1 LSVVCDCQPDGAVLD
16 VCQRQ
21 LTPTTDNTDMET
33 LRIAATALRAH
44 KLRSFLTLLGVI
56 IGIMTVVTVV
66 AIISGLNAYI
76 SEKVFDLN
84 PDVYAVTQFGIITSR
99 EQWLEAIK
107 RKKIDL
113 NDYEAVRDRCGLC
126 AAVGAANSTRTL
138 TKRASQKLSNV
149 PARGVTAN
157 MAELQNLDVEF
168 GRFFT
173 PSEEQRSAP
182 VVIIGSDVRDE
193 LFGQLDP
200 IGRTMRVGDRPML
213 VIGLLRKQGAVM
225 GENQDKILYMPIS
238 TWRKQFGR
246 DDSVD
251 VFIKA
256 KNGVPGVEAS
266 MDDVRMIL
274 RGRRRTSFRADDP
287 FAYVNAEM
295 LQQLWKSIS
304 AGLFSLVTLI
314 SGISLVVGGIVIMNI
329 MLVSVV
335 ERTREIGV
343 RRAIGATQGTI
354 RAQFLM
360 EAVLLSLCGGI
371 IGVLLGGTIAKI
383 VSVVS
388 PMPTLVRPSLVVTA
402 LLISVVTGVLAGVV
416 PAWRASKLPP
426 VEALRY
432 E

>member
-1 LSVVCDCQPDGAVLD
+1 
-16 VCQRQ
+16 
-21 LTPTTDNTDMET
+21 MET

-44 KLRSFLTLLGVI
+44 KLRSFLTLFDVI

-76 SEKVFDLN
+76 SERVFDLN
-84 PDVYAVTQFGIITSR
+84 PDVYAVTRFGIITSR
-99 EQWLEAIK
+99 EQWLEAAK
-107 RKKIDL
+107 RKSIDL
-113 NDYEAVRDRCGLC
+113 NDFEAIRDRCGLC
-126 AAVGAANSTRTL
+126 AIVGAGHGTRAM
-138 TKRASQKLSNV
+138 TKRGAQKLNNV
-149 PARGVTAN
+149 PTRGVTAN
-157 MAELQNLDVEF
+157 MAQLQNLDIDF

-173 PSEEQRSAP
+173 PGEELRSAP
-182 VVIIGSDVRDE
+182 VVIIGADVRDE

-200 IGRTMRVGDRPML
+200 IGRTMRVGNRPMRI
-213 VIGLLRKQGAVM
+213 IGLLRKQGAVM
-225 GENQDKILYMPIS
+225 GQNQDKILYMPIT

-246 DDSVD
+246 DDSID
-251 VFIKA
+251 VFVKA

-274 RGRRRTSFRADDP
+274 RGRRRTGFRDDDP

-295 LQQLWKSIS
+295 LQQVWKSIS

-343 RRAIGATQGTI
+343 RRAIGATQGNI
-354 RAQFLM
+354 RRQFLT
-360 EAVLLSLCGGI
+360 EAVLLSLCGGM
-371 IGVLLGGTIAKI
+371 IGVLLGAAIAKVI
-383 VSVVS
+383 SAFS
-388 PMPTLVRPSLVVTA
+388 PMPTLVRPTLVLTA

-426 VEALRY
+426 VDALRY

>member
-1 LSVVCDCQPDGAVLD
+1 
-16 VCQRQ
+16 
-21 LTPTTDNTDMET
+21 MET

-56 IGIMTVVTVV
+56 IGVMTVVTVV
-66 AIISGLNAYI
+66 AIISGLNAFI
-76 SEKVFDLN
+76 SERVFGLN
-84 PDVYAVTQFGIITSR
+84 PDVYAVTQFGISTSR
-99 EQWLEAIK
+99 EQWLEAVK
-107 RKKIDL
+107 RKPIDW
-113 NDYEAVRDRCGLC
+113 NDFEAIRTRCALC
-126 AAVGAANSTRTL
+126 DMVGASHGERSV
-138 TKRASQKLSNV
+138 TKRGAQKLTNV
-149 PARGVTAN
+149 PTRGVTAN
-157 MAELQNLDVEF
+157 MADLQNLDVEA

-173 PSEEQRSAP
+173 PSEELRSAP
-182 VVIIGSDVRDE
+182 VVIIGADVREE

-200 IGRTMRVGDRPML
+200 VGRTIRLGDRPIR

-225 GENQDKILYMPIS
+225 GENQDKVVYMPIS
-238 TWRKQFGR
+238 TWRRQFGTR
-246 DDSVD
+246 DTID
-251 VFIKA
+251 VFVKA
-256 KNGVPGVEAS
+256 RGGVPGVEAS

-274 RGRRRTSFRADDP
+274 RGRRRTAFRDDDP
-287 FAYVNAEM
+287 FATVTAEA
-295 LQQLWKSIS
+295 LQRLWKSIS

-343 RRAIGATQGTI
+343 RRAIGATQKNI
-354 RAQFLM
+354 RRQFLT

-371 IGVLLGGTIAKI
+371 LGVILGASIAAAI
-383 VSVVS
+383 SAFS
-388 PMPTLVRPSLVVTA
+388 PMPTRVRPELVIA
-402 LLISVVTGVLAGVV
+402 GLLISVLTGVLAGVV